1 MSEDSSAE
9 TTEENVK
16 NNEQPDCDDG
26 SEQESS
32 AEQTGDCDGSP
43 EPDQENAEEDSQ
55 EDQMTLE
62 DLVTMMA
69 DREDSKPSLESMRT
83 VGLYGDVEEEKIA
96 EVIAGLLSL
105 HHLGKPP
112 PPEEGEEPE
121 EGKPIELYVSTYG
134 GSADDMAA
142 LVDIMDM
149 VKKDCPIKTIGIGK
163 VMSAGVL
170 ILASGTKGERTIGK
184 NCRVMIHSVIAGSS
198 GALHNLENEL
208 AEVKKMQEV
217 YLDSLVEA
225 TNLTKKQ
232 LKSFMR
238 RKTNVYLTAEEAI
251 KYGIADKILE

>member
-1 MSEDSSAE
+1 MSEDNSAE
-9 TTEENVK
+9 TTEEIKSEETQEETAEDQQMSLEELVSMIAEK
-16 NNEQPDCDDG
+16 ENNE
-26 SEQESS
+26 
-32 AEQTGDCDGSP
+32 
-43 EPDQENAEEDSQ
+43 
-55 EDQMTLE
+55 
-62 DLVTMMA
+62 
-69 DREDSKPSLESMRT
+69 PSLESMRT

-105 HHLGKPP
+105 HHLGKPKKP
-112 PPEEGEEPE
+112 KEDEEPE
-121 EGKPIELYVSTYG
+121 EGKPIELYISTYG

-142 LVDIMDM
+142 LVDIMGM

-170 ILASGTKGERTIGK
+170 ILASGSKGERYIGR

-217 YLDSLVEA
+217 YLDSLVQV

>member
-1 MSEDSSAE
+1 MSEDNSAE
-9 TTEENVK
+9 TTEEVK
-16 NNEQPDCDDG
+16 SEETQEEVG
-26 SEQESS
+26 EQEET
-32 AEQTGDCDGSP
+32 A
-43 EPDQENAEEDSQ
+43 
-55 EDQMTLE
+55 EDQQMSLE
-62 DLVTMMA
+62 ELVSMIA
-69 DREDSKPSLESMRT
+69 EKENSEPSLETMRT

-105 HHLGKPP
+105 HHLGKPKKP
-112 PPEEGEEPE
+112 KEDEEPQ
-121 EGKPIELYVSTYG
+121 EGKPIDLYISTYG

-170 ILASGTKGERTIGK
+170 ILASGTKGERYIGK

-217 YLDSLVEA
+217 YLDSLVEV

>member
-1 MSEDSSAE
+1 MSSEETETKEQEEVVEEQQSDDSEEQEERQQISMEELAEMLMSAAKE
-9 TTEENVK
+9 EEN
-16 NNEQPDCDDG
+16 E
-26 SEQESS
+26 
-32 AEQTGDCDGSP
+32 
-43 EPDQENAEEDSQ
+43 
-55 EDQMTLE
+55 
-62 DLVTMMA
+62 
-69 DREDSKPSLESMRT
+69 PSLENMRSL
-83 VGLYGDVEEEKIA
+83 GLYGDVEEERVS
-96 EVIAGLLSL
+96 EVIAGLLTL
-105 HHLGKPP
+105 HHLGMPKVS
-112 PPEEGEEPE
+112 EEGEVLE
-121 EGKPIELYVSTYG
+121 EGKPIDMYISTYG

-142 LVDIMDM
+142 LVDIMNM
-149 VKKDCPIKTIGIGK
+149 VKKDCAIRTIGLGK

-184 NCRVMIHSVIAGSS
+184 NCRVMIHSVIAGNA

-217 YLDSLVEA
+217 YLDSLVEV